1 MIRLNITR
9 QLDSFAIDAAFEA
22 ETNGVIAFFGRSG
35 AGKSSIVNMIAGLLT
50 PDTGVIEFNGEILFD
65 SARRIDIAPDKRRFG
80 YVFQNSRLFP
90 HYSVRGNLL
99 YGYKRAPASDRR
111 IAPDDV
117 IDVLGVGHLLERHPR
132 DLSGGERQRVAL
144 GRAILSNPR
153 ALMMDEPLASLDAAR
168 KFEVLPFIERLRD
181 AFGVPIL
188 YVSHAMDEIIRLA
201 DTLVIV
207 DEGRIPAIGPVEELT
222 SRLDLRPLTGR
233 YEAGSALGARVVAHD
248 EVYALTT
255 LEFPGGS
262 LRVPRLD
269 AEIGADIRLRVRARD
284 VSLSLAEPKQA
295 SEINVLRGSITEI
308 GPPLEDGQSAHVDIR
323 VDVGVPLWVRLTRW
337 SLENLSLA
345 PGTEVFTT
353 IKSTSIDRQ
362 AMGGQKEPFEAIA
375 TEISAKGENR

>member
-1 MIRLNITR
+1 MIRLDITR
-9 QLDSFAIDAAFEA
+9 RLDSFTIEAAFEA
-22 ETNGVIAFFGRSG
+22 KTNGVIAFFGRSG

-50 PDTGVIEFNGEILFD
+50 PDSGVIEFNGETLFD
-65 SARRIDIAPDKRRFG
+65 STRRIDIAPDKRRFG

-99 YGYKRAPASDRR
+99 YGYKRAPSSDRR
-111 IAPDDV
+111 IVPDDV
-117 IDVLGVGHLLERHPR
+117 IDVLGIGHLQDRHPR

-153 ALMMDEPLASLDAAR
+153 ALLMDEPLASLDAAR

-233 YEAGSALGARVVAHD
+233 YEAGSAIAARIVSHD
-248 EVYALTT
+248 EAYALTT
-255 LEFPGGS
+255 LKFPGGS
-262 LRVPRLD
+262 LRVPRVD
-269 AEIGADIRLRVRARD
+269 AAIGADIRLRVRARD
-284 VSLSLAEPKQA
+284 VSLSLAEPIQA
-295 SEINVLRGSITEI
+295 SETNVLKGTITEI

-323 VDVGVPLWVRLTRW
+323 VDVGVPLWVRITRW

-362 AMGGQKEPFEAIA
+362 AMGGQKEPIEAIGPEKTA
-375 TEISAKGENR
+375 MGENK